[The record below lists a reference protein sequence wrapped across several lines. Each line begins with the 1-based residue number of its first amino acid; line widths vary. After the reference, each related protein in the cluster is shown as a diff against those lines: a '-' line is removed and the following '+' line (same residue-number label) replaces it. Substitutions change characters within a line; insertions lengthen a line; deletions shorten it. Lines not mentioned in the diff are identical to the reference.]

1 MDETELSDSG
11 PFEGEESVYVFI
23 QPPLVIQMRYY
34 DIKLNRNF
42 RGFCYGSI

>member
-23 QPPLVIQMRYY
+23 QPPLVIQTRYY
-34 DIKLNRNF
+34 DIKLNGHF
-42 RGFCYGSI
+42 RGFCHGSI